1 MKYSLKFIM
10 AFILLMLS
18 FSMSGSAVNFEVC
31 ISSCECACQLSE
43 SSANSNSSMF
53 ADSCN
58 KSQGLSI
65 SDANLGIQSVE
76 VYSPINNYRLRRIV
90 ESNDSLKDVLYKF
103 CLLRKN
109 LLVLDQSKSYYSNKG
124 PHYSVTPSDYY
135 IFALRR
141 ILV

>member
-1 MKYSLKFIM
+1 M

-18 FSMSGSAVNFEVC
+18 FSVSGSAVNFERC
-31 ISSCECACQLSE
+31 ISSCESACQLSE
-43 SSANSNSSMF
+43 SSVNNHNSAF
-53 ADSCN
+53 ADTSCAS

-76 VYSPINNYRLRRIV
+76 VYSSINNYRLRRIV

-141 ILV
+141 ILI